1 MYRSYQN
8 ENELYHHGVKGMK
21 WGVRRYQNEDG
32 TRTALGKRRRASESV
47 GSSIR
52 SWGTS
57 VKKKISDNRAA
68 SQAKKAAK
76 KASQEEAK
84 AKEKAKQEAIEK
96 KKKPVSEMTDD
107 EIRER
112 INRLR
117 LEKDALSLER
127 DVASLKPKHVSL
139 GQKMVD
145 GVKKMSVSALNDV
158 VMPAVKDYAKQ
169 ELRKQL
175 GLDKKEVNELDA
187 LKKEFN
193 VKNYKKQIN
202 ELDKYFENEKSSK
215 SSAKPNTEN
224 QNKSDSSANNA
235 QTKEKPLSGTVQGEG
250 SSNKSSNTKT
260 NSKPSDYYDP
270 IDADFTDVTRD
281 SSASSAGSSPQAKA
295 GQNYVQSL
303 LALEYKPRS
312 DD

>member
-32 TRTALGKRRRASESV
+32 TSTALGKKRRASESV

-57 VKKKISDNRAA
+57 VKKKMSDNRAA
-68 SQAKKAAK
+68 SQAKKA
-76 KASQEEAK
+76 SREEAK
-84 AKEKAKQEAIEK
+84 AKAKQEAIEK
-96 KKKPVSEMTDD
+96 KKKSVSEMTDD

-127 DVASLKPKHVSL
+127 DVASLKPKHVTT

-145 GVKKMSVSALNDV
+145 GLKKMSVSALNDV

-175 GLDKKEVNELDA
+175 GLDKKEVDELDA

-215 SSAKPNTEN
+215 SSAK
-224 QNKSDSSANNA
+224 
-235 QTKEKPLSGTVQGEG
+235 
-250 SSNKSSNTKT
+250 
-260 NSKPSDYYDP
+260 
-270 IDADFTDVTRD
+270 
-281 SSASSAGSSPQAKA
+281 
-295 GQNYVQSL
+295 
-303 LALEYKPRS
+303 
-312 DD
+312 

>member
-57 VKKKISDNRAA
+57 VKKKMSDNRAA
-68 SQAKKAAK
+68 SQAKKA
-76 KASQEEAK
+76 SREEAK
-84 AKEKAKQEAIEK
+84 AKAKQEAIDK
-96 KKKPVSEMTDD
+96 KKKSVSEMTDD

-127 DVASLKPKHVSL
+127 DVASLKPKHVTT

-145 GVKKMSVSALNDV
+145 GLKKMSVSALNDV

-215 SSAKPNTEN
+215 SSAK
-224 QNKSDSSANNA
+224 
-235 QTKEKPLSGTVQGEG
+235 
-250 SSNKSSNTKT
+250 
-260 NSKPSDYYDP
+260 
-270 IDADFTDVTRD
+270 
-281 SSASSAGSSPQAKA
+281 
-295 GQNYVQSL
+295 
-303 LALEYKPRS
+303 
-312 DD
+312 

>member
-57 VKKKISDNRAA
+57 VKKKMSDNRAA

-76 KASQEEAK
+76 KASREEAI
-84 AKEKAKQEAIEK
+84 AK

-127 DVASLKPKHVSL
+127 DVASLKPKHVTT

-145 GVKKMSVSALNDV
+145 GLKKMSVSALNDV

-175 GLDKKEVNELDA
+175 GLDKKEANELDA

-215 SSAKPNTEN
+215 SSAK
-224 QNKSDSSANNA
+224 
-235 QTKEKPLSGTVQGEG
+235 
-250 SSNKSSNTKT
+250 
-260 NSKPSDYYDP
+260 
-270 IDADFTDVTRD
+270 
-281 SSASSAGSSPQAKA
+281 
-295 GQNYVQSL
+295 
-303 LALEYKPRS
+303 
-312 DD
+312 

>member
-1 MYRSYQN
+1 MSILVN
-8 ENELYHHGVKGMK
+8 IA
-21 WGVRRYQNEDG
+21 
-32 TRTALGKRRRASESV
+32 TIIV
-47 GSSIR
+47 GI
-52 SWGTS
+52 GLIFYVIGLI
-57 VKKKISDNRAA
+57 VKKKMSDNRAA

-84 AKEKAKQEAIEK
+84 AKAKQEAIEK

-127 DVASLKPKHVSL
+127 DVASLKPKHVTT

-145 GVKKMSVSALNDV
+145 GLKKMSVSALNDV

-175 GLDKKEVNELDA
+175 GLDKKEANELDA

-215 SSAKPNTEN
+215 SSAK
-224 QNKSDSSANNA
+224 
-235 QTKEKPLSGTVQGEG
+235 
-250 SSNKSSNTKT
+250 
-260 NSKPSDYYDP
+260 
-270 IDADFTDVTRD
+270 
-281 SSASSAGSSPQAKA
+281 
-295 GQNYVQSL
+295 
-303 LALEYKPRS
+303 
-312 DD
+312 

>member
-57 VKKKISDNRAA
+57 VKKKMSDNRAA

-76 KASQEEAK
+76 KASRE
-84 AKEKAKQEAIEK
+84 EAIEK

-127 DVASLKPKHVSL
+127 DVASLKPKHVTT

-145 GVKKMSVSALNDV
+145 GLKKMSVSALNDV

-175 GLDKKEVNELDA
+175 GLDKKEANELDA

-215 SSAKPNTEN
+215 SSAK
-224 QNKSDSSANNA
+224 
-235 QTKEKPLSGTVQGEG
+235 
-250 SSNKSSNTKT
+250 
-260 NSKPSDYYDP
+260 
-270 IDADFTDVTRD
+270 
-281 SSASSAGSSPQAKA
+281 
-295 GQNYVQSL
+295 
-303 LALEYKPRS
+303 
-312 DD
+312 

>member
-57 VKKKISDNRAA
+57 VKKKMSDNRAA
-68 SQAKKAAK
+68 SQAKKA
-76 KASQEEAK
+76 SREEAK
-84 AKEKAKQEAIEK
+84 AKAKQEAIEK

-117 LEKDALSLER
+117 LEKDVLGLER
-127 DVASLKPKHVSL
+127 DVAGLKPKHVTT
-139 GQKMVD
+139 GQKMVE
-145 GVKKMSVSALNDV
+145 GLKKMSVSALNDV

-175 GLDKKEVNELDA
+175 GLDKKEVDELDA

-215 SSAKPNTEN
+215 SSAK
-224 QNKSDSSANNA
+224 
-235 QTKEKPLSGTVQGEG
+235 
-250 SSNKSSNTKT
+250 SNTKE
-260 NSKPSDYYDP
+260 
-270 IDADFTDVTRD
+270 R
-281 SSASSAGSSPQAKA
+281 
-295 GQNYVQSL
+295 
-303 LALEYKPRS
+303 
-312 DD
+312 